1 MVLPIPPNSLLNL
14 KPAELLIS
22 NVIGIVYMVEQEN
35 LVMNVAPLSK
45 ETTLVVGLYFT
56 ALIANHFRSLL
67 NLGLVKEAIVL
78 YLAIKY
84 PYYAEIKTSL

>member
-1 MVLPIPPNSLLNL
+1 
-14 KPAELLIS
+14 
-22 NVIGIVYMVEQEN
+22 
-35 LVMNVAPLSK
+35 MNVAPLSK

-78 YLAIKY
+78 YSAIKY
-84 PYYAEIKTSL
+84 PYYAEIKT